1 MNKKKERKEKITRL
15 LEVLILQSTYL
26 VIYLNCRMIDPFWSF
41 RGLYFACLMFLPVL
55 DQTAWRPY
63 RLSHITAFCIN
74 LRYLPKDQSLKFL
87 RKNMKNSVILSR
99 PFWFFCFIPM
109 KINLAF
115 ISDIVY
121 FCTSDG
127 SFRILKKRGPQ
138 TFIPAV

>member
-55 DQTAWRPY
+55 DHTSDSWATSLPFASIY
-63 RLSHITAFCIN
+63 ATYY
-74 LRYLPKDQSLKFL
+74 YLPKDQSLKFL